1 MTAQRGNPNALFICR
16 VSTMNEFDAALIGR
30 FGAHAVFL
38 GHDIPEKHLSDWMT
52 SSPAGTARALVR
64 PTSTGDVSDLLRMC
78 HAHSVPVVPQGGLTG
93 LAGGA
98 QPVRGCVLISLEKMN
113 QIEAVDVA
121 SSTISVQ
128 AGVTMG
134 RVQAAAADQGL
145 FFPLDLGGRDS
156 CTIGGNLST
165 NAGGNRVLRYGMAR
179 DLVLGLEVVLAD
191 GTVLSHMNL
200 MIKDNTGYDLKQLFV
215 GSEGTLGVI
224 TRAVLKLFP
233 QPRSTQTAL
242 CALADYDAVI
252 RLLTHVRQSLGGR
265 LSAFELMWPDFY
277 ERMTSGLSHLTTPL
291 PHGHGAYV
299 LLESQGT
306 SPATDS
312 AHFESVL
319 ADTLEQQLVQDVVI
333 AQSESNARKIW
344 AVRDS
349 SGEFRAVFWPHVG
362 FDVSIPTGELG
373 RFVESLKETLK
384 TRWPRVQTIFFGH
397 VGDSNVHIGVKVVD
411 GIQPEADIEHL
422 VYGVVGEWRGSVSA
436 EHGIGTIKREHLH
449 HSRSV
454 AEIAVMRTLKAA
466 LDPKGILNPGKVLP
480 GLGPA
485 ATPVD

>member
-1 MTAQRGNPNALFICR
+1 
-16 VSTMNEFDAALIGR
+16 MNDFDAALIQCLGQPS
-30 FGAHAVFL
+30 VFL
-38 GHDIPEKHLSDWMT
+38 RGDIPEKHFSDWMT
-52 SSPAGTARALVR
+52 SSPVGTARALVR
-64 PTSTGDVSDLLRMC
+64 PASTQDVSALLKLC
-78 HAHSVPVVPQGGLTG
+78 QAHGVPVVPQGGLTG

-98 QPVRGCVLISLEKMN
+98 QPVLDCVLVSLEKMDR
-113 QIEAVDVA
+113 IEAVDAA

-134 RVQAAAADQGL
+134 RVQAAAADRGL

-200 MIKDNTGYDLKQLFV
+200 MLKDNTGYDLKQLFV

-233 QPRSTQTAL
+233 QPRTTQTAL
-242 CALADYDAVI
+242 CALADYEAVLG
-252 RLLTHVRQSLGGR
+252 LLTHARQNLGAR

-277 ERMTSGLSHLTTPL
+277 ERMTNGLPRLSKPL
-291 PHGHGAYV
+291 PHGHGGYV
-299 LLESQGT
+299 LLEAQGT
-306 SPATDS
+306 SPATDNE
-312 AHFESVL
+312 HFEGVL
-319 ADTLEQQLVQDVVI
+319 ADALSQGLIADVVI
-333 AQSESNARKIW
+333 AQSDSDARRIW

-362 FDVSIPTGELG
+362 FDVSVPTGQIG
-373 RFVESLKETLK
+373 HFVEALKTQLR
-384 TRWPRVQTIFFGH
+384 TRWPQVQTVFFGH

-411 GIQPEADIEHL
+411 GAQPEADIEEL
-422 VYGVVGEWRGSVSA
+422 VYGVVGQWQGSISA
-436 EHGIGTIKREHLH
+436 EHGIGTIKRAHLH
-449 HSRSV
+449 HSRSP

-480 GLGPA
+480 DPVTDA
-485 ATPVD
+485 A

>member
-1 MTAQRGNPNALFICR
+1 MHD
-16 VSTMNEFDAALIGR
+16 FDAALIQCLGQPS
-30 FGAHAVFL
+30 VFL
-38 GHDIPEKHLSDWMT
+38 RGDIPEKHFSDWMT
-52 SSPAGTARALVR
+52 SSPVGTARALVR
-64 PTSTGDVSDLLRMC
+64 PASTQELSALLKLC
-78 HAHSVPVVPQGGLTG
+78 YAHGVPVVPQGGLTG

-98 QPVRGCVLISLEKMN
+98 QPVSDCVLVSLEKMDR
-113 QIEAVDVA
+113 IEAVDAA
-121 SSTISVQ
+121 SSTISVE

-134 RVQAAAADQGL
+134 RVQAAAADRGL

-200 MIKDNTGYDLKQLFV
+200 MLKDNTGYDLKQLFV

-233 QPRSTQTAL
+233 QPRTTQTAL
-242 CALADYDAVI
+242 CALADYESVLG
-252 RLLTHVRQSLGGR
+252 LLNHARQNLGAR

-277 ERMTSGLSHLTTPL
+277 ERMTNGLPRLSKPL
-291 PHGHGAYV
+291 PHGHGGYV
-299 LLESQGT
+299 LLEAQGT
-306 SPATDS
+306 SPATDNE
-312 AHFESVL
+312 HFEGVL
-319 ADTLEQQLVQDVVI
+319 ADALSQRLIADVVI
-333 AQSESNARKIW
+333 AQSDSDARRIW
-344 AVRDS
+344 AIRDS

-362 FDVSIPTGELG
+362 FDVSVPTGQIG
-373 RFVESLKETLK
+373 HFVEALKAQLRS
-384 TRWPRVQTIFFGH
+384 RWPQMQTVFFGH

-411 GIQPEADIEHL
+411 GAQPEADIEEV
-422 VYGVVGEWRGSVSA
+422 VYGVVGQWQGSISA
-436 EHGIGTIKREHLH
+436 EHGIGTIKRAHLH
-449 HSRSV
+449 HSRSP

-480 GLGPA
+480 D
-485 ATPVD
+485 PVTDAD